1 MGFLIKLEARLR
13 ASAAPSLSRHNVELS
28 VVMDAVAIGEDLR
41 ALGRDGS
48 AEGAPLT
55 GAASIL
61 STRMLLMPAFAGRA
75 GDSRWKIGHRLSGLA
90 SSTVNEGES
99 IHFQAHKRVFLQG
112 QSFIR
117 RCECHERFHPGRRG
131 HRRRQHHSSFVVVEA
146 GVSLAIDVGSCTR
159 IISIASAQLS

>member
-1 MGFLIKLEARLR
+1 MRRLR
-13 ASAAPSLSRHNVELS
+13 PSLSRHNVELS

-55 GAASIL
+55 GAAFIL

-75 GDSRWKIGHRLSGLA
+75 GDSRWKIGHRLSAIGRSLGGAAMLA
-90 SSTVNEGES
+90 SSTVNEGRAF
-99 IHFQAHKRVFLQG
+99 IFKRINVF
-112 QSFIR
+112 SSKVT
-117 RCECHERFHPGRRG
+117 GRRG

-159 IISIASAQLS
+159 IISIASAKLS